1 MKKVCLIL
9 FLCLMAAAAQADI
22 TATPHFAGDFNGWDP
37 GLNPM
42 TETGVGTGIWE
53 FSISGLAAD
62 QYQQF
67 KITDGTWDENKPA
80 ANSWY
85 YADGSGDVTVSF
97 DTNFYADGWLSEQF
111 RIGLS
116 TDPGTWSLVGDH
128 NGWNNADPTQ
138 VMTDDGGGIYSLTQ
152 TFAAGD
158 YNLKPVVTGSWDG
171 IGTEARSIDAWNY
184 WLSLPSAS
192 EVTVSVDAFSGTM
205 KVDVI
210 PEPATMALLAMGGL
224 GLLRRKR
231 G

>member
-1 MKKVCLIL
+1 MMKKVCLIL
-9 FLCLMAAAAQADI
+9 FLCVMAVTVQADI
-22 TATPHFAGDFNGWDP
+22 LATPHITGDFNGWAP
-37 GLNPM
+37 GDNPM
-42 TETGVGTGIWE
+42 TETSSGSGIWE
-53 FSISGLAAD
+53 YAISGLDPD

-97 DTNFYADGWLSEQF
+97 DTNIYADGWLSDQF
-111 RIGLS
+111 RLGLS
-116 TDPGTWSLVGDH
+116 TDPGTWSLVGDF
-128 NGWNNADPTQ
+128 NGWNENDPCM
-138 VMTDDGGGIYSLTQ
+138 VMTSEGGGIYSLTE
-152 TFAAGD
+152 TFGAGD
-158 YNLKPVVTGSWDG
+158 WNFKPVVTGSWDG

-184 WLSLPSAS
+184 FLSLSS
-192 EVTVSVDAFSGTM
+192 ETDVTVYVDAFGGTM
-205 KVDVI
+205 QVV